1 MRPKDSCNLICLS
14 KNFLVI
20 INSQGKVCTPAKWST
35 QTELILVSISMRRL
49 GVLLLTPARDTS
61 WSQGTPPPPSI
72 SSNVG
77 HWWLPRTQNQNHR
90 KVTPHPFHGNS
101 PVPIFT
107 PGWMGIMR
115 VNCFAQ
121 DHNTMAR
128 PGLESRPLNPESSA
142 LIIRLPRLPYFPN
155 CVRNHIITFPHP
167 TFINNHVGG
176 LYHPTFFSNSNLPTK
191 IISVVKSYG
200 NILWGNSLWANL
212 RSSPH
217 GRQNDTVPIWRPA
230 LIGQG

>member
-1 MRPKDSCNLICLS
+1 MIHPDGAYPGLHIHEATRSIATHPRKGYQLI
-14 KNFLVI
+14 
-20 INSQGKVCTPAKWST
+20 
-35 QTELILVSISMRRL
+35 
-49 GVLLLTPARDTS
+49 ARY
-61 WSQGTPPPPSI
+61 PPPPSI

-167 TFINNHVGG
+167 TFINNHVRGF
-176 LYHPTFFSNSNLPTK
+176 YNPTFFSNSNLPRK
-191 IISVVKSYG
+191 IISVVK
-200 NILWGNSLWANL
+200 
-212 RSSPH
+212 R
-217 GRQNDTVPIWRPA
+217 
-230 LIGQG
+230 